1 MKSEGVSAGP
11 AWWAVIEH
19 HRTWVA
25 ADGCYRREI
34 EASGLTPELAR
45 HIAREYRVARTI
57 GAVDADGSGIEALVE
72 AINASE
78 WSDTLEDRADHC
90 IKIAEI
96 HREKS
101 KELGQGQK
109 YHSPISAVTKLMW
122 FLRPEGWTMFDRF
135 ARMGLIG
142 HQNEPLEF
150 YRKLASIGFTPLCD
164 QLHEMCSQEG
174 FPDLYGERIVDKCL
188 MFLGAGD
195 SSDFVRTSNMI
206 NRHYLDLLPQEAA
219 ERLRRLADT
228 AGALLEHAL
237 IPNCF
242 VPRPTP
248 HKPSNGGSES

>member
-1 MKSEGVSAGP
+1 MKSEGVTAGP

-19 HRTWVA
+19 HRTWLA

-45 HIAREYRVARTI
+45 HIAREYRVARTV
-57 GAVDADGSGIEALVE
+57 GAVAAGDSGIGALVE
-72 AINASE
+72 AINASA
-78 WSDTLEDRADHC
+78 WPNTLEDRANLCVDLAC
-90 IKIAEI
+90 K
-96 HREKS
+96 HRKKS
-101 KELGQGQK
+101 KEFGQSQK

-122 FLRPEGWTMFDRF
+122 FLRPDGWTMFDRF

-150 YRKLASIGFTPLCD
+150 YRKLASIDFTPLCD
-164 QLHEMCSQEG
+164 QLHEMCRREG

-206 NRHYLDLLPQEAA
+206 NRHYLGLLPHEAA

-228 AGALLEHAL
+228 VGALLEQAL
-237 IPNCF
+237 LPNCC
-242 VPRPTP
+242 VPRSSP
-248 HKPSNGGSES
+248 HKPSNGGSDS